1 MNVFVAV
8 TLEYW
13 RILKQKRELKTRVQL
28 PRNWFGTSIWPSCHG
43 QGSQFLF
50 FEEKDVSL
58 TGEERGGHKLKIPQP
73 LSLYPAPIKKKRI
86 NRNEKNT
93 HLRVFQEYVEYDWV
107 RAHAVLGRTVNKE
120 WDSGFGLVTKWVS
133 ENYSGIVKRKASC
146 SFIALTHSEL
156 QIFRSKAK
164 LKFSS
169 FLILIWILRGLEPN
183 RYVQRYKQHHG
194 KVLLR

>member
-1 MNVFVAV
+1 MFVAV

-58 TGEERGGHKLKIPQP
+58 TGEERRGHKLKIPQP

-93 HLRVFQEYVEYDWV
+93 HLRVFQEYVEYD
-107 RAHAVLGRTVNKE
+107 
-120 WDSGFGLVTKWVS
+120 
-133 ENYSGIVKRKASC
+133 
-146 SFIALTHSEL
+146 
-156 QIFRSKAK
+156 
-164 LKFSS
+164 
-169 FLILIWILRGLEPN
+169 
-183 RYVQRYKQHHG
+183 
-194 KVLLR
+194 